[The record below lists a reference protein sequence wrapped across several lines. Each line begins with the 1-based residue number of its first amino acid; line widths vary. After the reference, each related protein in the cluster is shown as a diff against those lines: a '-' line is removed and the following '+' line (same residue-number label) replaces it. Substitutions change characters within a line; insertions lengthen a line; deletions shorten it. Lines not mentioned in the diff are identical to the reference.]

1 MRIYTLTGC
10 SAVGKDKILTTLTR
24 ECMGI
29 TPVISTTSRPMRPNE
44 IQGREYNFVTK
55 EQAELMIKNNDFIEK
70 REYKVANGDTWIYGV
85 TKDSIQLNSY
95 HNYIV
100 ILDFQGLI
108 QLEDYLNNRGYVN
121 NLTSFYIDCSYQ
133 NRLLRSLNRE
143 GKMDNE
149 QVKEVMRRFEDDNK
163 KVLPAKDY
171 CNITINNDG
180 EFKDA
185 INDILRF
192 MGDE

>member
-1 MRIYTLTGC
+1 MKIYTLTGC
-10 SAVGKDKILTTLTR
+10 SASGKDKILTTLTR

-44 IQGREYNFVTK
+44 IKGREYNFVTK

-143 GKMDNE
+143 GKMDDE
-149 QVKEVMRRFEDDNK
+149 QVKEVIRRFEDDNK